1 MTDKDELADLA
12 RKRFADIAEMEDDEI
27 LEEIEAGGIAVSG
40 DTPEEKIR
48 AVRQLATVKT
58 VH

>member
-40 DTPEEKIR
+40 DTPEEKIQ